1 MRIAVDARFLGP
13 RGKGLGRYV
22 EKLLKYLAI
31 VDQHNEYFVLL
42 RDENW
47 QSWQSPN
54 ERWHRVRAP
63 WRWYTTAEQIHLP
76 RLLYSLKV
84 DLVHF
89 PHFNV
94 PLLYTGKFVVTIHDL
109 ILSRYPT
116 ERASTLEPFYFW
128 LKHLAYRLI
137 IRSATKRAK
146 HIITVSNFSRDEIVG
161 EFGVKPERVSVTYE
175 AVDPGAPA
183 QPGAIGHLLNRI
195 GVNRPYFLYVG
206 NAYPHKNIERLIE
219 AFGRLLK
226 YGYDYQLVLVG
237 GMDYFYQRVRRYAEA
252 AGLVKNKRVIFP
264 GFVSDDV
271 LASLYAGCF
280 TYVFPSK
287 AEGFGLPPLEAMQY
301 GAPVVS
307 SNATCLPEILG
318 GAALY
323 FDPEDINSMR
333 QALER
338 VCTDETLR
346 MRLAQ
351 LGPEHV
357 RRYSW
362 SRMAEQT
369 LAVYQSVV
377 QS

>member
-22 EKLLKYLAI
+22 EKLLKFLSV
-31 VDQHNEYFVLL
+31 VDTSNEYFVLL

-47 QSWQSPN
+47 NTWTPPN
-54 ERWHRVRAP
+54 ERWHRVHAP
-63 WRWYTTAEQIHLP
+63 WRWYTTAEQLRLP
-76 RLLYSLKV
+76 SLLRSLKP

-94 PLLYTGKFVVTIHDL
+94 PILYTGKFVVTIHDL

-116 ERASTLEPFYFW
+116 ERASTLEPIYFW
-128 LKHLAYRLI
+128 FKHLAYRMI
-137 IRSATKRAK
+137 IRTAIRRAQ
-146 HIITVSNFSRDEIVG
+146 HVITVSNFSRDEISG
-161 EFGVKPERVSVTYE
+161 EFGVPPERISVTYE
-175 AVDPGAPA
+175 AVDPGQQISPNAVPHIL
-183 QPGAIGHLLNRI
+183 QRFGINR
-195 GVNRPYFLYVG
+195 RYFLYVG

-219 AFGRLLK
+219 AFSQLVKSGH
-226 YGYDYQLVLVG
+226 DYQLVLVG

-252 AGLVKNKRVIFP
+252 TNLVRSGHIIFP
-264 GFVSDDV
+264 GFVSDED
-271 LASLYAGCF
+271 LAALYAGCF

-318 GAALY
+318 SSVLY
-323 FDPEDINSMR
+323 FEPEDIGSMR

-338 VCTDETLR
+338 VCTDDTLR
-346 MRLAQ
+346 QRLEQ

-357 RRYSW
+357 KRFSW
-362 SRMAEQT
+362 QRMAEQT
-369 LAVYQSVV
+369 LAVYESVV